1 MQPAHYEGPL
11 CVGGQRFAPSRPR
24 TAVPVRLRP
33 DGRGKGRSRRSPTP
47 GAIRAW
53 PGIWAAGAYEKIRG
67 RAWFAV
73 DPNAAANATIAD
85 IKRAPRDERGLVR
98 FGADFLM
105 LRPVN
110 SSRGNETLLYEVN
123 NRGTIAILA
132 HPGEIRTDLMVR
144 NATGRAFGSQ
154 KEAADHYGYSESRYS
169 ELSKA

>member
-1 MQPAHYEGPL
+1 M
-11 CVGGQRFAPSRPR
+11 
-24 TAVPVRLRP
+24 
-33 DGRGKGRSRRSPTP
+33 
-47 GAIRAW
+47 
-53 PGIWAAGAYEKIRG
+53 
-67 RAWFAV
+67 
-73 DPNAAANATIAD
+73 
-85 IKRAPRDERGLVR
+85 
-98 FGADFLM
+98 
-105 LRPVN
+105 N